1 MQISFII
8 DKYYSIRF
16 PKLNF
21 TNNEHFCVC
30 EGGNVMDLRLQLATH
45 YSSFIDKT

>member
-1 MQISFII
+1 MHQSHRA
-8 DKYYSIRF
+8 DRCRLF